1 MASTLT
7 GTTPYIIDILKEHLA
22 KVRGEC
28 NAVTTE
34 GRKQNARALF
44 GDRKYYNQAFE
55 LLNEGACN
63 PVPEYLINLSDLT
76 PELKKE
82 LSDLDTKSLDFVLK
96 QTVGWIFEDINSWI
110 YHTSVSKVLK
120 VRIAE

>member
-1 MASTLT
+1 LT
-7 GTTPYIIDILKEHLA
+7 AIFTTSYLIDKLKEHLA
-22 KVRGEC
+22 KVRGES

-34 GRKQNARALF
+34 QRKQKARALF

-55 LLNEGACN
+55 LLNVGACN

-82 LSDLDTKSLDFVLK
+82 LSDLDNNGLNFVLK
-96 QTVGWIFEDINSWI
+96 QVVGWIFEDVNSWL
-110 YHTSVSKVLK
+110 YHTSISRVLK
-120 VRIAE
+120 VGLVS